1 MSLGAG
7 APAPSG
13 GLLAVHAHPD
23 DETLST
29 GALLATWATAGLPT
43 TVVTCTR
50 GERGEVIGRRLAHLS
65 GDPGALAAHRLTELA
80 AALASLGVEDHV
92 MLDEV
97 AGDGP
102 WVDSGMIWQGASRA
116 ALGADV
122 PEGAFALL
130 DVDTAAD
137 RLARVVRDR
146 RPTVLV
152 TYEPDGGYGHPDHV
166 QAHRVAMRAVELAA
180 HGADGTPAWT
190 VPCVL
195 WVALESEALDAGRA
209 ACSAD
214 LAPGLCSAVGRPQPS
229 AAVPADMVDVRVDVR
244 PVVEQVVGALGAH
257 ATQVQALRRF
267 EKSDGAA
274 LGCYA
279 LSDAVVQPLL
289 AQESYR
295 MAPGS
300 TTGREWWPAGVRVR

>member
-1 MSLGAG
+1 MTRGAEG
-7 APAPSG
+7 SPRA

-29 GALLATWATAGLPT
+29 GALLATWAAAGLPT

-50 GERGEVIGRRLAHLS
+50 GERGEVIGRRLAHLA
-65 GDPGALAAHRLTELA
+65 GDPAALAAHRLTELA
-80 AALASLGVEDHV
+80 AALAALGVRDHV
-92 MLDEV
+92 VLDEV

-102 WVDSGMIWQGASRA
+102 WVDSGMIWQGESRA

-122 PEGAFALL
+122 PEGAFALV
-130 DVDTAAD
+130 DVDTAAA
-137 RLARVVRDR
+137 RLARVVRER

-180 HGADGTPAWT
+180 RGAEGAEGWA

-195 WVALESEALDAGRA
+195 WSALDAEALETGRV
-209 ACSAD
+209 ACGAD
-214 LAPGLCSAVGRPQPS
+214 LAPGLRSAVGRPLPS
-229 AAVPADMVDVRVDVR
+229 AAVPAGAVDVRVDVG
-244 PVVEQVVGALGAH
+244 PVVEQVAGALGAH
-257 ATQVQALRRF
+257 ATQVQAVRRLP
-267 EKSDGAA
+267 ETDGAV

-289 AQESYR
+289 AAEAYR
-295 MAPGS
+295 VAPGWAVE
-300 TTGREWWPAGVRVR
+300 GEWWPGGVRVR

>member
-1 MSLGAG
+1 MTQGGERQAH
-7 APAPSG
+7 P

-29 GALLATWATAGLPT
+29 GALLATWAAAGLPT

-50 GERGEVIGRRLAHLS
+50 GERGEVIGRRLAHLA
-65 GDPGALAAHRLTELA
+65 GDPDALAAHRLTELA
-80 AALASLGVEDHV
+80 AALAALGVRDHV

-102 WVDSGMIWQGASRA
+102 WVDSGMIWQGEGRA
-116 ALGADV
+116 ALGTDV
-122 PEGAFALL
+122 PEGAFALA
-130 DVDTAAD
+130 DVEVAAE
-137 RLARVVRDR
+137 RLARVVRER
-146 RPTVLV
+146 RPAVLV

-180 HGADGTPAWT
+180 EGAEGWA

-195 WVALESEALDAGRA
+195 WAALDADALQAGRA
-209 ACSAD
+209 GCGAE
-214 LAPGLCSAVGRPQPS
+214 LAPGLRTAVGRPLPS
-229 AAVPADMVDVRVDVR
+229 AAVPPAAVDVRVDVP
-244 PVVEQVVGALGAH
+244 PVVEQVAGALGAH
-257 ATQVQALRRF
+257 TTQVQAIRWLP
-267 EKSDGAA
+267 EPDGVA

-289 AQESYR
+289 AAESYR
-295 MAPGS
+295 VAPGS
-300 TTGREWWPAGVRVR
+300 AVGGEWWPAGVRVR